1 VKEPNHGY
9 YNRRRPVKSAA
20 AAFALILSITFTSCG
35 SSETTPATAPA
46 PVVQVVAVQIDTVQI
61 DKDFVGQVFGYR
73 DIPIR
78 ARVEGFLEGIHFE
91 EGRAVKKGQLL
102 YTIDPEPLEAA
113 LVAAKSEQT
122 RAEVTLVRA
131 ESDLKRVKPL
141 SEINAVSKRDLD
153 ASVAEEGATAAMV
166 DAARANVRINE
177 IRLGYTRVEAPID
190 GIIGKTMAKVGEFVG
205 RSPNPVI
212 LNTVSSVDSIHV
224 EFFLTESDYLY
235 FARQIKTDADK
246 KATRANMPLRLVL
259 SDGSVFEHTGRIN
272 FLNREIDVTTGTILV
287 QATFP
292 NPGRMIRPGQ
302 FARVRLVVDEIDD
315 MVLVPQRCV
324 TEVQGTHS
332 VMVVDAEGNVEQ
344 RMVEIK
350 DNYRDYFLV
359 SQGLKPGERVV
370 LEGLQRARSGGKV
383 SPELVEFVSS
393 YQKL

>member
-1 VKEPNHGY
+1 M
-9 YNRRRPVKSAA
+9 NRQRRHSCQIISASI
-20 AAFALILSITFTSCG
+20 ALITPFIFSACG
-35 SSETTPATAPA
+35 SSETAPATAPA
-46 PVVQVVAVQIDTVQI
+46 PTVQVVEVSTDTVQI
-61 DKDFVGQVFGYR
+61 EKDFVGQVFGYR

-122 RAEVTLVRA
+122 KAEVTLVRA

-166 DAARANVRINE
+166 EAARAHVRINE

-190 GIIGKTMAKVGEFVG
+190 GIIGKTLAKVGEFVG

-235 FARQIKTDADK
+235 FARQIKSDKVK

-302 FARVRLVVDEIDD
+302 FARVRLVVDEIDN

-324 TEVQGTHS
+324 TEVQGTYS
-332 VMVVDAEGNVEQ
+332 VMVVDGDGNVEQ
-344 RMVEIK
+344 RMVQVQ
-350 DNYRDYFLV
+350 DNYRDFFLV
-359 SQGLKPGERVV
+359 SEGLKPGERVV

>member
-1 VKEPNHGY
+1 
-9 YNRRRPVKSAA
+9 
-20 AAFALILSITFTSCG
+20 
-35 SSETTPATAPA
+35 
-46 PVVQVVAVQIDTVQI
+46 
-61 DKDFVGQVFGYR
+61 
-73 DIPIR
+73 
-78 ARVEGFLEGIHFE
+78 
-91 EGRAVKKGQLL
+91 
-102 YTIDPEPLEAA
+102 
-113 LVAAKSEQT
+113 
-122 RAEVTLVRA
+122 
-131 ESDLKRVKPL
+131 
-141 SEINAVSKRDLD
+141 
-153 ASVAEEGATAAMV
+153 
-166 DAARANVRINE
+166 
-177 IRLGYTRVEAPID
+177 
-190 GIIGKTMAKVGEFVG
+190 
-205 RSPNPVI
+205 
-212 LNTVSSVDSIHV
+212 
-224 EFFLTESDYLY
+224 
-235 FARQIKTDADK
+235 
-246 KATRANMPLRLVL
+246 MPLRLVL